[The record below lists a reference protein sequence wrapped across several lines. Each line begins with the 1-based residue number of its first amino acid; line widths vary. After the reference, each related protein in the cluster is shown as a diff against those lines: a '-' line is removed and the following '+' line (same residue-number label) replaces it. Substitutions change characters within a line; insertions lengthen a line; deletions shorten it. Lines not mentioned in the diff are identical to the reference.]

1 MKTQSGG
8 LSQEGLKL
16 IACASMLLDHIGAA
30 LAPGALWLRII
41 GRIAFPIY
49 CFLLVEGVHHTRHPG
64 RYALRL
70 AIGMVLSELPFD
82 MLFYGGWTWSH
93 QSVMVTL
100 LLAFGMALVMKN
112 TKSPL
117 LKLLAVAAAAVLAEL
132 LRTDYAGF
140 GILVAALFVLVRD
153 SEFRLLLLALG
164 LPALALLTGQADIE
178 LFYVGAVIPIAFY
191 SGRKATASPAA
202 QWAFYLFY
210 PAHLAALWGVQQLM
224 MGLWPISL
232 L

>member
-16 IACASMLLDHIGAA
+16 IACASMLLDHIGATI
-30 LAPGALWLRII
+30 LPSTVLRII

-70 AIGMVLSELPFD
+70 AMGMVLSELPFD
-82 MLFYGGWTWSH
+82 MLFYGGWTWDH

-140 GILVAALFVLVRD
+140 GTLVAALFVLVRD
-153 SEFRLLLLALG
+153 SAFRLPLLALG
-164 LPALALLTGQADIE
+164 LPALALLTGQMDVE
-178 LFYVGAVIPIAFY
+178 LFYVGALIPIAFY
-191 SGRKATASPAA
+191 SGRKATASPAV

-210 PAHLAALWGVQQLM
+210 PAHLTVLWGIMQLM

>member
-1 MKTQSGG
+1 MKTQSKG

-49 CFLLVEGVHHTRHPG
+49 CFLLVEGVYHTRHPG

-70 AIGMVLSELPFD
+70 VIGVVLSELPFD
-82 MLFYGGWTWSH
+82 LLFYGGWTWAH

-117 LKLLAVAAAAVLAEL
+117 LKLLAVAAAAVLAKL
-132 LRTDYAGF
+132 LRPDYGWF
-140 GILVAALFVLVRD
+140 GILVVALFVLVRG
-153 SEFRLLLLALG
+153 SEFRLLILALG
-164 LPALALLTGQADIE
+164 LPALALLTRRAEIE

-191 SGRKATASPAA
+191 TGRKATASPAV

-210 PAHLAALWGVQQLM
+210 PAHLAALWVIKQLM

>member
-1 MKTQSGG
+1 MKTQSSG

-70 AIGMVLSELPFD
+70 AVGMVLSELPFD
-82 MLFYGGWTWSH
+82 MLFYGRWTWGH
-93 QSVMVTL
+93 QNVMVTL
-100 LLAFGMALVMKN
+100 LLAFGMALAMKN

-117 LKLLAVAAAAVLAEL
+117 VKLLAVAATAVLAEL

-153 SEFRLLLLALG
+153 SEFRLPLLALG
-164 LPALALLTGQADIE
+164 LPALALLTGHADVE

-210 PAHLAALWGVQQLM
+210 PAHLTVLWVILQLM

>member
-1 MKTQSGG
+1 MKTQSKG

-16 IACASMLLDHIGAA
+16 IACASMLLDHIGATI
-30 LAPGALWLRII
+30 LPSTLLRII

-70 AIGMVLSELPFD
+70 AMGMVLSELPFD
-82 MLFYGGWTWSH
+82 LLFYGGWTWEH

-100 LLAFGMALVMKN
+100 LLSFGMALVMKN
-112 TKSPL
+112 TKNPL

-153 SEFRLLLLALG
+153 SAFRLLLLALG

-178 LFYVGAVIPIAFY
+178 LFYVGALIPIAFY

-210 PAHLAALWGVQQLM
+210 PAHLTVLWGVQQLM

>member
-1 MKTQSGG
+1 MKTQSSG

-70 AIGMVLSELPFD
+70 AVGMVLSELPFD
-82 MLFYGGWTWSH
+82 MLFYGGWTWDH

-100 LLAFGMALVMKN
+100 LLAFGMALAMRN

-117 LKLLAVAAAAVLAEL
+117 VKLLAVAAAAVLAEL

-164 LPALALLTGQADIE
+164 LPTLALLTGNADIE

-191 SGRKATASPAA
+191 SGRKATASPVV